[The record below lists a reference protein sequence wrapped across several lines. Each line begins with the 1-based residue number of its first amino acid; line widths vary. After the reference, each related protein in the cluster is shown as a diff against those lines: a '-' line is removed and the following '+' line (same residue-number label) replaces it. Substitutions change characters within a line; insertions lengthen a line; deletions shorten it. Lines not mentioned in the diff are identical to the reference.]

1 MAALLMVT
9 DADASEEA
17 FKTRQ
22 AALDLLQCFFRKPV
36 AWKEH
41 EERENQERPALKDR
55 QKDADDADDGEDD
68 GERQPNVDHLR
79 DRISARYSRGIF
91 WNSVTPSRASSSLL
105 IPSARVRP
113 SISPSLP
120 SSSQPV
126 QMSVSL

>member
-1 MAALLMVT
+1 MVT

-17 FKTRQ
+17 LQTRQ
-22 AALDLLQCFFRKPV
+22 AAFDFLQRFFRQPV

-55 QKDADDADDGEDD
+55 QKDADDADDGEDHCQR
-68 GERQPNVDHLR
+68 EANVNHLR
-79 DRISARYSRGIF
+79 DRRSARYSRGIF